1 MKNIIETFV
10 LNLLTRTSSKEQFE
24 VDAKSEIK
32 KLMNYQLLAR
42 IIAFVIVN
50 ALVLLF
56 GKFLWNNYLA
66 KLVSGVKPIDSVW
79 QLLAISILLKMLF

>member
-24 VDAKSEIK
+24 VDARSELK
-32 KLMNYQLLAR
+32 NMMNYQLLAQFIA
-42 IIAFVIVN
+42 IIIVN

-56 GKFLWNNYLA
+56 GKFLWNNYLV
-66 KLVSGVKPIDSVW
+66 KLVSGVKQIDSVW